1 MGYIPD
7 ELSADEARNLY
18 LQGELSADEA
28 RHLSGGSYD
37 PDRESGKDRDCVY
50 NGCGQRGYWDSNDRW
65 HYVHDDD

>member
-18 LQGELSADEA
+18 AQGELTADEA

-37 PDRESGKDRDCVY
+37 PNDRSYSCGY
-50 NGCGQRGYWDSNDRW
+50 NMMGQKGYWDADDRW
-65 HYVHDDD
+65 VQVD

>member
-1 MGYIPD
+1 MGCIPN

-18 LQGELSADEA
+18 SQGELSSDEA

-37 PDRESGKDRDCVY
+37 PSGKGHNCVY
-50 NGCGQRGYWDSNDRW
+50 DKYWRKGYWDSDDRW